1 MAQSLSQISENVEI
15 HLLDENDV
23 TYTIKVSPND
33 AARAENERAKSQDS
47 DFDAAS
53 LSMESSNSEDNNE
66 SMFKWSHAAILL
78 LVEKYRLQ
86 ENNIVSGKMSQKK
99 VWNNI
104 ASALSVKGYNVTGP
118 EYLSKFH
125 GMKRTY
131 KSIKDHNSK
140 SGNNLRTWPY
150 MEVMESLL
158 SERPFMSPP
167 AIASSSSMCSNSR
180 SNRESNLSNANICN
194 NANSNNK
201 NLAIQILGSARHKKV
216 HQTLLNQFYEV
227 RNWLRTT
234 VIRGT
239 KKTWTLKSKC

>member
-1 MAQSLSQISENVEI
+1 MIFATY
-15 HLLDENDV
+15 LL
-23 TYTIKVSPND
+23 
-33 AARAENERAKSQDS
+33 ERAKSQDS

-66 SMFKWSHAAILL
+66 SMFKWSYVAILL
-78 LVEKYRLQ
+78 LVEKYWLQ
-86 ENNIVSGKMSQKK
+86 KNNIVSGKMPQKK

-118 EYLSKFH
+118 QCLSKFH

-158 SERPFMSPP
+158 GERPIMSSP
-167 AIASSSSMCSNSR
+167 AIASSST
-180 SNRESNLSNANICN
+180 
-194 NANSNNK
+194 
-201 NLAIQILGSARHKKV
+201 IQIVGSARHKKV
-216 HQTLLNQFYEV
+216 HQTLLNQFYKV
-227 RNWLRTT
+227 GNWLRTT

-239 KKTWTLKSKC
+239 KKTWTLNSKC

>member
-1 MAQSLSQISENVEI
+1 
-15 HLLDENDV
+15 
-23 TYTIKVSPND
+23 
-33 AARAENERAKSQDS
+33 
-47 DFDAAS
+47 
-53 LSMESSNSEDNNE
+53 
-66 SMFKWSHAAILL
+66 MFKWSHAAILL

-86 ENNIVSGKMSQKK
+86 KNNIVSGKMSQKK

-118 EYLSKFH
+118 QCLSKFH

-158 SERPFMSPP
+158 GERPIMSSP

-194 NANSNNK
+194 NANSSNK
-201 NLAIQILGSARHKKV
+201 NLAIQILGNARHKKV
-216 HQTLLNQFYEV
+216 HQTLLNQFYKV
-227 RNWLRTT
+227 GNWLRTT